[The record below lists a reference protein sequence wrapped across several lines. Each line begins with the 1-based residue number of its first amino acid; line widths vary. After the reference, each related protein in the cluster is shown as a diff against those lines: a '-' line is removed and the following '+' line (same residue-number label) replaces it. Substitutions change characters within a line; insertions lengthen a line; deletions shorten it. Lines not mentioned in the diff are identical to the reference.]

1 MKSLKTFSNKWVLKI
16 QSCKN
21 DKLHNII
28 NAIQHIRDSTF
39 KVTKTSQLFASP
51 LHNSLVSFI
60 SVESNSSEI
69 YNVINNISK
78 VLIHKC

>member
-21 DKLHNII
+21 DKLLNII

-39 KVTKTSQLFASP
+39 KVTKTSQLFSSP
-51 LHNSLVSFI
+51 LQNSLVSFI

-69 YNVINNISK
+69 HHVINNISK